1 MQSSGMDSVP
11 SCPTDRCAW
20 AIARIHAP
28 RSQPKMPNSL
38 SQTGYGQLNPAGI
51 VRRVIGI
58 EPLV

>member
-11 SCPTDRCAW
+11 SCPTVRFAV
-20 AIARIHAP
+20 RIHG
-28 RSQPKMPNSL
+28 SEQEMPNCL
-38 SQTGYGQLNPAGI
+38 PQTGYGQLNPAGI